1 MLEFLRLLIVLV
13 LILNTGSVVFILN
26 KELIYLLPILVLSL
40 YIFDFNRKA
49 LYTISNFNISIVYI
63 LIFCILVIYINLIHF
78 VYLDVEP
85 KLYLSLFI
93 KVSSILMF
101 LKYYKI
107 QFYSFDVLSYDIYK
121 VLKII
126 LYIGVL
132 NMILINIWSSLF
144 LLTERDSFHVYTIGG
159 IFNYLSIININGF
172 NLYRNQGL
180 FWEPGVFQ
188 LFLNILLFQALFKY
202 KQYMIVLVSSLT
214 ILSTFSTV
222 GILIMCTIFSF
233 YFIRT
238 KSINYKVI
246 GLVLISLVFVPLSFY
261 SLYEKFTGADSLS
274 ASLRTYDL
282 YIGSKIF
289 LDNFLFGIGFNPE
302 FYIKHQSEINQTFL
316 KLNELRGNTNGIISV
331 GFYFGIFGVLTYI
344 YMLIK
349 QSVFHNN
356 QFLVFLIFLLT
367 LFSEPLPFTGFILL
381 FILSSLYKNPKSII
395 NLKKKRLS

>member
-1 MLEFLRLLIVLV
+1 M
-13 LILNTGSVVFILN
+13 
-26 KELIYLLPILVLSL
+26 
-40 YIFDFNRKA
+40 
-49 LYTISNFNISIVYI
+49 
-63 LIFCILVIYINLIHF
+63 
-78 VYLDVEP
+78 
-85 KLYLSLFI
+85 SLFI
-93 KVSSILMF
+93 KVASILMF

-107 QFYSFDVLSYDIYK
+107 QFYSFDVLSYDIYR

-132 NMILINIWSSLF
+132 NMILINIWTSLF
-144 LLTERDSFHVYTIGG
+144 ILIEEDIFYVYTIGG

-172 NLYRNQGL
+172 NLYRNQGI

-202 KQYMIVLVSSLT
+202 KQYMIVLLSSLT

-238 KSINYKVI
+238 KIFNCKVI
-246 GLVLISLVFVPLSFY
+246 SLVLISLVFVPLAFY
-261 SLYEKFTGADSLS
+261 FLYEKFNGLDSLS

-367 LFSEPLPFTGFILL
+367 LLSEPLPFTGFILL
-381 FILSSLYKNPKSII
+381 FILSGLYKNPKSII